1 VHAHVLPI
9 RSALRYVCV
18 VRALAVLGLVVACR
32 SEAPAPKPTGQ
43 GSEHQVDENVETP
56 EARAR
61 ALIEALVRGD
71 SEPLAAL
78 ITPES
83 TWDGATATGAK
94 AANFTTPEDI
104 AAAGRAPR
112 ELVGDF
118 QRIGFVW
125 TEGDYVFVLTEHAAG
140 DFVFMVRFDA
150 KQRLSHLTF
159 TPPDELP
166 RSGCSAG
173 ASRLLDDGSIFVG
186 PTQETV
192 PSVAIVGTL
201 GSTGVYRSHDLA
213 AGLSCKGIAS
223 ILVPASKPFE
233 QPAPSVRLV
242 VAHTR
247 DGALIPPGIE
257 QLLFDQFLP
266 KPNRESGRKV
276 IDSSH
281 VAQSVIDQV
290 AARASVKK

>member
-1 VHAHVLPI
+1 M
-9 RSALRYVCV
+9 
-18 VRALAVLGLVVACR
+18 RALAVLGLLVACHR
-32 SEAPAPKPTGQ
+32 EAPAPTP
-43 GSEHQVDENVETP
+43 VDENLEMP

-83 TWDGATATGAK
+83 TWDGVTMTGAK
-94 AANFTTPEDI
+94 AANFTTREDI
-104 AAAGRAPR
+104 VVAGMTPR

-125 TEGDYVFVLTEHAAG
+125 TEADYVYVLTEHVAG
-140 DFVFMVRFDA
+140 DFIFMVRFDA
-150 KQRLSHLTF
+150 KQRLGHLTF
-159 TPPDELP
+159 TPPDRLP
-166 RSGCSAG
+166 RSDCRAG
-173 ASRLLDDGSIFVG
+173 AGRLLDDGSIFTG

-192 PSVAIVGTL
+192 PRVAIVGTL
-201 GSTGVYRSHDLA
+201 GGTGVSRLHDLA
-213 AGLSCKGIAS
+213 AGLSCHGIAS
-223 ILVPASKPFE
+223 ILVPDSKPFG

-247 DGALIPPGIE
+247 DRALIPPGIE
-257 QLLFDQFLP
+257 QLLLDQFLP

-276 IDSSH
+276 INSSH

-290 AARASVKK
+290 AARAGEKK